1 MTAAGEADESLQAA
15 GFAPC
20 GVEIQDEGGD
30 DEDGSR
36 SGPPSPVLTYEGGPS
51 PAPQRRPSQRS
62 SRCREVPIK
71 LWSSDKKASDRG
83 VGFDCVHDTV
93 KGVFYAK
100 LETKSGGESGGDPSA
115 LLQGAAAER
124 STKGAITTLFDVAE
138 ACSARKI
145 ALGLGPETAACAE
158 LVCSL
163 LYLGFQVA
171 PSTKSKLQNV
181 ALLLDFD
188 MAVSSYHPG
197 GHSTSDHT
205 HTATSDCSTSA
216 EDIDAVPPHPLETET
231 DSNSS

>member
-1 MTAAGEADESLQAA
+1 M
-15 GFAPC
+15 P
-20 GVEIQDEGGD
+20 DEGGD
-30 DEDGSR
+30 DEDGS
-36 SGPPSPVLTYEGGPS
+36 SSPPSPVLTSEGGRQTR
-51 PAPQRRPSQRS
+51 QRRPQQRS
-62 SRCREVPIK
+62 SREVPIK
-71 LWSSDKKASDRG
+71 IWSSDKKASDHG
-83 VGFDCVHDTV
+83 VGFDCVHDV
-93 KGVFYAK
+93 SKGIFYAK
-100 LETKSGGESGGDPSA
+100 LETQSGGESGGDS
-115 LLQGAAAER
+115 LVLQGAAAER

-188 MAVSSYHPG
+188 MAVSSHPG

-216 EDIDAVPPHPLETET
+216 EDADAGPLDAET